1 MARRLNLSNDM
12 IQAQLKTIFGK
23 LGVQDRTHA
32 VTVAVRRGYINPF
45 SCNHSEPTIAS
56 RSRRSFFESERTASR
71 NSKFEAQK
79 RASLL
84 R

>member
-23 LGVQDRTHA
+23 LGVHDRTHA

-56 RSRRSFFESERTASR
+56 RSRRSFFGSERTASR
-71 NSKFEAQK
+71 NSKFEA
-79 RASLL
+79 
-84 R
+84 